1 MMTPKPLRT
10 MFSGVLLALVAGWA
24 IAAPPEAK
32 DPQIRVPA
40 GPVVK
45 TDADLK
51 LSPDLLFVID
61 SDVPVLVLDSPR
73 GLVRLSREAGPLRV
87 RGRFVDRPE
96 VIETRTFAGKHVT
109 LVEPLATGRVEL
121 LILPTGATSEDLVI
135 RRTLEIVGGDAPR
148 PAPVPPTPPAPD
160 PKPSPAPVEPGKRFI
175 LVIEETNDGGLE
187 RGKMFADRDLFARIK
202 SQGHVW
208 RAADKDTVDAK
219 GQPPAD
225 LKPYLD
231 RAKGQ
236 QLPRLFVIDPAGRVL
251 VEEQLPSTP
260 GAVLD
265 LIKKAGG

>member
-1 MMTPKPLRT
+1 MTRSHLST

-32 DPQIRVPA
+32 DAQIRVPA
-40 GPVVK
+40 GPVIK

-148 PAPVPPTPPAPD
+148 PPPVPVPPPVPPE
-160 PKPSPAPVEPGKRFI
+160 PKPEPVAPGKRFI

-187 RGKMFADRDLFARIK
+187 RGKMFADRDLFARIR

-208 RAADKDTVDAK
+208 RVADQNVVDPK